1 MKLAKRLS
9 VLFTVLGLYLAAPSA
24 HATHVGGF
32 LGAENFG
39 FPDTR
44 DGVNHLSGGFDAAIG
59 DGPLELGGFWQQAKG
74 TQTLLGGELLLY
86 PTLTK
91 LIYLEGKAAN
101 ANLYGS
107 NHFAYGPG
115 AGVNLEVLP
124 GFLSIGVDVTY
135 FFYSGGG
142 HDLSTLGDVKIWL

>member
-1 MKLAKRLS
+1 MKFAKRLS
-9 VLFTVLGLYLAAPSA
+9 VLFTVLGFYLAAPSA
-24 HATHVGGF
+24 HATHIGGY

-44 DGVNHLSGGFDAAIG
+44 LGVGQLSGGADAAFG
-59 DGPLELGGFWQQAKG
+59 DWIELGGFWQQAKG

-86 PTLTK
+86 PAVLK
-91 LIYLEGKAAN
+91 LLYVEGKAAN
-101 ANLYGS
+101 ASLYGQ

-115 AGVNLEVLP
+115 AGINLEILP
-124 GFLSIGVDVTY
+124 GFLSIGADVTY